1 MPLGLS
7 TNRGVR
13 AVHDDGIDMPRGKR
27 TKPRTQI
34 QVAADRHAD
43 ELAIQVGRMLR
54 DRRQGRGSTQ
64 AAAAATA
71 GMPRTTYTTL
81 EGGYASGAS
90 LRTLSRAA
98 QAVGGELRA
107 YVAET
112 SAADQ
117 PRDAVHLRHQ
127 ELVLRVASGGG
138 WRGLPEAEL
147 DRHAGTSRAAD
158 VLLTRG
164 PEWAIVEVWNW
175 FLDVGASLRDWD
187 RRRAALEALAIA
199 RTAPSA
205 VHSAL
210 PRVGGCWVVRA
221 TVRNRR
227 LVAEH
232 QHVFRA
238 RFPGSSWLWLEALR
252 GSRLMPLE
260 PALIWVRVDGSA
272 LFASRLG

>member
-1 MPLGLS
+1 M
-7 TNRGVR
+7 
-13 AVHDDGIDMPRGKR
+13 HDDAIDMPRGKR
-27 TKPRTQI
+27 TKARTQT
-34 QVAADRHAD
+34 QVAADKHAD
-43 ELAIQVGRMLR
+43 ELAIQLGRMLR

-64 AAAAATA
+64 AAVAAAA

-81 EGGYASGAS
+81 ENGHASGTS

-98 QAVGGELRA
+98 KAVGGELRT
-107 YVAET
+107 YVAAT

-127 ELVLRVASGGG
+127 ELVLSVASAGG

-147 DRHAGTSRAAD
+147 DRQAGTSRAAD

-164 PEWAIVEVWNW
+164 SEWAIVEVWDW
-175 FLDVGASLRDWD
+175 FMDVGASLREWD

-199 RTAPSA
+199 RMASNVVDPE
-205 VHSAL
+205 L
-210 PRVGGCWVVRA
+210 PTVGGCWVVRA

-227 LVAEH
+227 LVSEH

-238 RFPGSSWLWLEALR
+238 RFPGSSRLWLEALR
-252 GSRLMPLE
+252 GPRRMPLD

-272 LFASRLG
+272 LFGSRLG